1 MSTNKK
7 MKYHK
12 YIVKPP
18 SLKLKK
24 NRNEATI
31 INKINSLCIIN
42 V

>member
-1 MSTNKK
+1 MSTDKK
-7 MKYHK
+7 MKYHR

-24 NRNEATI
+24 MEIRV
-31 INKINSLCIIN
+31 NSLCIIN